1 MLGDF
6 SLEGTHPP
14 MGSARARCRHR
25 RRAILA
31 VPALKKEVEVEEHEV
46 ERAQTVYREL
56 KRTIPEARVEL
67 NYDNALELM
76 VATVL
81 AAQSTDVKVNEVTAV
96 LFKKYQCAADYVAV
110 ATEELEEDIRPTGFY
125 RQKAKNIRAAMA
137 MLIVDHD
144 GQVPG
149 QMDALTRL
157 PGIGRKSANVI
168 LGNVYGVPGIV
179 VDTHVGRVSRR
190 LGLTAEKDPVKVE
203 MALAQL
209 LPAEEWTAFGQRV
222 VLHGRYVCK
231 ARKPLC
237 DECVLMPHCDYF
249 ASQIEGT

>member
-1 MLGDF
+1 
-6 SLEGTHPP
+6 
-14 MGSARARCRHR
+14 MGKR
-25 RRAILA
+25 
-31 VPALKKEVEVEEHEV
+31 EV
-46 ERAQTVYREL
+46 ERAQIVCREL
-56 KRTIPEARVEL
+56 KKTIPEPRVEL
-67 NYDNALELM
+67 NYSNPLELM

-110 ATEELEEDIRPTGFY
+110 AAEELEEDIHSTGFY

-137 MLIVDHD
+137 LLIAEHD

-149 QMDALTRL
+149 HMDALTRL

-190 LGLTAEKDPVKVE
+190 LGLTAETDPVKAE
-203 MALAQL
+203 MALGKL
-209 LPAEEWTAFGQRV
+209 LPDEEWTAFGQRV

-237 DECVLMPHCDYF
+237 DECALMPHCDYF
-249 ASQIEGT
+249 ANEVRGSSGSVAVGA

>member
-1 MLGDF
+1 
-6 SLEGTHPP
+6 
-14 MGSARARCRHR
+14 MGP
-25 RRAILA
+25 
-31 VPALKKEVEVEEHEV
+31 VPALSYPSRLDAEEGEVEVGKREV
-46 ERAQTVYREL
+46 ERAQIVCREL
-56 KRTIPEARVEL
+56 KKTIPEPRVEL
-67 NYDNALELM
+67 NYDNPLELM
-76 VATVL
+76 VATML

-110 ATEELEEDIRPTGFY
+110 AAEELEEDIRSTGFY
-125 RQKAKNIRAAMA
+125 RQKAKNIRATMTL
-137 MLIVDHD
+137 LIAEHN

-190 LGLTAEKDPVKVE
+190 LGLTAETNPVKVE
-203 MALAQL
+203 MALGQL
-209 LPAEEWTAFGQRV
+209 LPAEEWTTFGQRV

-237 DECVLMPHCDYF
+237 DECALMPYCDYF
-249 ASQIEGT
+249 ASSQIERI

>member
-1 MLGDF
+1 M
-6 SLEGTHPP
+6 E
-14 MGSARARCRHR
+14 
-25 RRAILA
+25 LA
-31 VPALKKEVEVEEHEV
+31 PASSYPSGPGAEERGQVEKRKV
-46 ERAQTVYREL
+46 ERAQIVCREL
-56 KRTIPEARVEL
+56 KKTIPEARVEL
-67 NYDNALELM
+67 NYSNPLELM

-81 AAQSTDVKVNEVTAV
+81 AAQITDVKVNEVTAV

-110 ATEELEEDIRPTGFY
+110 AAEELEEDIHSTGFY

-137 MLIVDHD
+137 MLIDEYD

-190 LGLTAEKDPVKVE
+190 LGLTAETDPVKVE
-203 MALAQL
+203 MVLAQL
-209 LPAEEWTAFGQRV
+209 LPVEEWTAFGQRV

-237 DECVLMPHCDYF
+237 DECTLMPHCDYF
-249 ASQIEGT
+249 SSQIEEL

>member
-1 MLGDF
+1 
-6 SLEGTHPP
+6 
-14 MGSARARCRHR
+14 MGKR
-25 RRAILA
+25 
-31 VPALKKEVEVEEHEV
+31 EV
-46 ERAQTVYREL
+46 ERAQIVCREL

-67 NYDNALELM
+67 NYGNALELM

-110 ATEELEEDIRPTGFY
+110 EAEELEKDIHSTGFY

-137 MLIVDHD
+137 MLIAEHD

-179 VDTHVGRVSRR
+179 VDTHVGRVGRR
-190 LGLTAEKDPVKVE
+190 LGLTAEKDPAKVE
-203 MALAQL
+203 RALEQL

-249 ASQIEGT
+249 ASQIEGI

>member
-1 MLGDF
+1 MGPIPA
-6 SLEGTHPP
+6 SSYPSTEEGE
-14 MGSARARCRHR
+14 S
-25 RRAILA
+25 
-31 VPALKKEVEVEEHEV
+31 EVGKREI
-46 ERAQTVYREL
+46 ERAQIVCREL
-56 KRTIPEARVEL
+56 KKTIAEPRVEL
-67 NYDNALELM
+67 NYDNPLELM
-76 VATVL
+76 VATML
-81 AAQSTDVKVNEVTAV
+81 AAQSTDVKVNEVTAG

-110 ATEELEEDIRPTGFY
+110 AAEELEEDIHSTGFY

-137 MLIVDHD
+137 MLIDEHG

-149 QMDALTRL
+149 HMDALTRL

-190 LGLTAEKDPVKVE
+190 LGLTAETDPGRVE
-203 MALAQL
+203 TALGKL
-209 LPAEEWTAFGQRV
+209 LPDDEWTAFGQRV

-237 DECVLMPHCDYF
+237 DECALMPHCDYF
-249 ASQIEGT
+249 ANEVRGSSGPVAAGA